1 MMKHLFFNFVST
13 LECDRRECDRRIMS
27 IPLFMFALILLYPVP
42 MIQAQTCNQNVGYLF
57 QKIERYA
64 HDFYIPFKHNYVLP
78 HGYGFYIVDDSAIQ
92 CFFDHDSVSYD
103 NAILLCDPA
112 DIMFSDSPLTD
123 QVTYSTRIKDILM
136 MDDSEIYEI
145 GGDKYII
152 RKIRYAFF
160 DNAQVKVFIR
170 GRNYYWWDDISD
182 ADTAEYN
189 AAYEVG
195 ELYRKD
201 YYECYHHLIEILPTP
216 KNIQG
221 HVWRRLYECADENR
235 FVPQLLDSNQ
245 KKEED

>member
-13 LECDRRECDRRIMS
+13 LECDRKIIP
-27 IPLFMFALILLYPVP
+27 IPLFMLALVLLYPAP
-42 MIQAQTCNQNVGYLF
+42 MIQAQACNQNVGYLF

-78 HGYGFYIVDDSAIQ
+78 HRYGFYIVADSAIQ
-92 CFFDHDSVSYD
+92 CFLDHDSVSYD
-103 NAILLCDPA
+103 DAILLCDPA
-112 DIMFSDSPLTD
+112 DIMYSDSPLTD

-145 GGDKYII
+145 DGEKYII

-160 DNAQVKVFIR
+160 DNTQVKVYIR
-170 GRNYYWWDDISD
+170 GWNFYMWDDISN

-195 ELYRKD
+195 KLYNRD
-201 YYECYHHLIEILPTP
+201 YYECYHHLIELLPTP
-216 KNIQG
+216 KDIQK
-221 HVWRRLYECADENR
+221 HIWRRLYECADEYR
-235 FVPQLLDSNQ
+235 FVPQIIEQDKSS
-245 KKEED
+245 KDVVAP